1 MKISANE
8 IRQTGDAYFMAL
20 DALGCSTDI
29 VVSCD
34 LRQEV
39 PVASLLHAYRTLLEQ
54 NIALQCVKHRDRR
67 AGTWVWRHAPE
78 TVWRAQLDV
87 LSALF
92 ATDNDPAGAMSVPA
106 ELPLRLVQCRCKH
119 LVFRMDHTFANGKA
133 SYWWLEQ
140 YFHLLS
146 EPDTQ
151 APGSQRTHATH
162 PGTCAR
168 ASIGEAFWHV
178 VANVRTRHAARREE
192 TDIRRPL
199 LRQDRFPAFSFRS
212 KRIVLPRSRVIDLI
226 SGQRKVGESFTQ
238 VLVRNLS
245 EHVFKSHPQ
254 LRTVG
259 IQVVAD
265 LHARCTV
272 EHSSIGNFT
281 GLANSY
287 LDARKPLEA
296 QISALFA
303 HVRGEGVLGFIKVFS
318 QLLGRQA
325 RMVDWFKNKFKLVV
339 EGDGDLMLDHL
350 LVVSNLGEVEGIH
363 LGRWVEAISLH
374 AITPHLYVSLS
385 CINDSA
391 TFEFVYP
398 TNIYDE
404 NAVECILQSFLVQ
417 FESLAQVNPESL
429 QSGFM
434 TPSGSKS
441 AGVILADHSPQL

>member
-1 MKISANE
+1 MKISADE
-8 IRQTGDAYFMAL
+8 IRQAGDAYFMAL

-29 VVSCD
+29 VLSCD

-39 PVASLLHAYRTLLEQ
+39 PVASLLHAYRTLLERHET
-54 NIALQCVKHRDRR
+54 LQCMKHRDRR
-67 AGTWVWRHAPE
+67 AGTWIWRHASD
-78 TVWRAQLDV
+78 TAWRAELEAICA
-87 LSALF
+87 LLTSGSAP
-92 ATDNDPAGAMSVPA
+92 ASAAPVPAG
-106 ELPLRLVQCRCKH
+106 LPLRLVRCGSRH

-151 APGSQRTHATH
+151 APGSQGTHAIH
-162 PGTCAR
+162 PGARTR

-178 VANVRTRHAARREE
+178 LANVRARHVARREE

-199 LRQDRFPAFSFRS
+199 LRRHRLPAFSFRS

-226 SGQRKVGESFTQ
+226 SGQRKSGESFTQ

-245 EHVFKSHPQ
+245 EHVFKSHPRLQ
-254 LRTVG
+254 TVG
-259 IQVVAD
+259 IQVAAD
-265 LHARCTV
+265 LHARCAV

-287 LDARKPLEA
+287 LDPRKPLEA
-296 QISALFA
+296 QVSALFA
-303 HVRGEGVLGFIKVFS
+303 HVRGEGALGFIKLFS
-318 QLLGRQA
+318 QLLGGQA
-325 RMVDWFKNKFKLVV
+325 RMVDWFKDKFKLVV

-350 LVVSNLGEVEGIH
+350 LVVSNLGEVEGEH

-374 AITPHLYVSLS
+374 AMTPHLYVSLS

-398 TNIYDE
+398 ANIYDE
-404 NAVECILQSFLVQ
+404 YAVERILQRFLVQ
-417 FESLAQVNPESL
+417 FEPLAQIDPELL
-429 QSGFM
+429 QPGSM
-434 TPSGSKS
+434 TPSC
-441 AGVILADHSPQL
+441 QN